1 MAVAMKPF
9 RLAMLPAVLAL
20 AGAAGTAHAA
30 EDCEALRTRI
40 EQKIAASGV
49 ARFTVTVVD
58 ANAPANG
65 QVVGSCELGT
75 KKVVYLKDAGA
86 APAPAPASTPASAL
100 TPPATPA
107 AQGADEPMITEC
119 KDGTVTMGNCRK
131 Q

>member
-1 MAVAMKPF
+1 MKPF

-20 AGAAGTAHAA
+20 AGVAGSAYAA

-58 ANAPANG
+58 ANASADG

-86 APAPAPASTPASAL
+86 APAPAPASIPASA
-100 TPPATPA
+100 PKPVP
-107 AQGADEPMITEC
+107 AQGTDEPMLTEC
-119 KDGTVTMGNCRK
+119 KDGTVTMGDCRK

>member
-20 AGAAGTAHAA
+20 AGAAGTALAA

-40 EQKIAASGV
+40 ESKIAASGV
-49 ARFTVTVVD
+49 ARFTVTVID
-58 ANAPANG
+58 ANASANG

-86 APAPAPASTPASAL
+86 APAPAPASIPASAP
-100 TPPATPA
+100 TPPATAA

-119 KDGTVTMGNCRK
+119 KDGTVTMGDCRK

>member
-1 MAVAMKPF
+1 MVMKKSW
-9 RLAMLPAVLAL
+9 LAMLPVALAL
-20 AGAAGTAHAA
+20 AGVAGAAHAA

-40 EQKIAASGV
+40 ESKIAASGV

-58 ANAPANG
+58 ANASANG

-86 APAPAPASTPASAL
+86 ALAPASAPASAPTPAPA
-100 TPPATPA
+100 
-107 AQGADEPMITEC
+107 QGTDEPMLTEC
-119 KDGTVTMGNCRK
+119 KDGTVTMGDCRK

>member
-1 MAVAMKPF
+1 MKHCLLISLM
-9 RLAMLPAVLAL
+9 LAF
-20 AGAAGTAHAA
+20 AGAAHGA
-30 EDCEALRTRI
+30 EDCEALSTRI
-40 EQKIAASGV
+40 ELKIAASGV

-58 ANAPANG
+58 ANASADG

-86 APAPAPASTPASAL
+86 ATAPAPASIPASSA
-100 TPPATPA
+100 PKPAP

-119 KDGTVTMGNCRK
+119 KDGTVTMGDCRR

>member
-1 MAVAMKPF
+1 MKPF

-20 AGAAGTAHAA
+20 AGAAGTALAA

-40 EQKIAASGV
+40 ESKIAASGV
-49 ARFTVTVVD
+49 ARFTVTVID
-58 ANAPANG
+58 ANASANG

-86 APAPAPASTPASAL
+86 APAPASIPASAP
-100 TPPATPA
+100 TPPATAA

-119 KDGTVTMGNCRK
+119 KDGTVTMGDCRK

>member
-1 MAVAMKPF
+1 MAVVMKPF
-9 RLAMLPAVLAL
+9 RLALLPAVLAL

-49 ARFTVTVVD
+49 ARFTVTVID
-58 ANAPANG
+58 ANASANG

-75 KKVVYLKDAGA
+75 RKVVYLKDAGA
-86 APAPAPASTPASAL
+86 APAPAPASTPASAP
-100 TPPATPA
+100 TPKP
-107 AQGADEPMITEC
+107 AQGTNEPMITEC

>member
-1 MAVAMKPF
+1 MKPF

-20 AGAAGTAHAA
+20 AGAAVSAHAA

-58 ANAPANG
+58 ANASAEG

-86 APAPAPASTPASAL
+86 APAPAPASIPASSA
-100 TPPATPA
+100 PKPAP

-119 KDGTVTMGNCRK
+119 KDGTVTMGDCRR

>member
-1 MAVAMKPF
+1 MKPF

-20 AGAAGTAHAA
+20 AGVAGSAYAA

-58 ANAPANG
+58 ANASADG

-86 APAPAPASTPASAL
+86 ALAPASAPASAPTPAPA
-100 TPPATPA
+100 
-107 AQGADEPMITEC
+107 QGTDEPMLTEC
-119 KDGTVTMGNCRK
+119 KDGTVTMGDCRK

>member
-1 MAVAMKPF
+1 MKPF

-20 AGAAGTAHAA
+20 ACAAGSAHAA

-58 ANAPANG
+58 ANASADG

-86 APAPAPASTPASAL
+86 ATAPAPASIPASSV
-100 TPPATPA
+100 PKPAP

-119 KDGTVTMGNCRK
+119 KDGTVTMGDCRR

>member
-1 MAVAMKPF
+1 
-9 RLAMLPAVLAL
+9 MLPAVLAL
-20 AGAAGTAHAA
+20 AGAAVSAHAA

-40 EQKIAASGV
+40 ELKIAASGV

-58 ANAPANG
+58 ANASADG

-86 APAPAPASTPASAL
+86 APAPAPASIPASSA
-100 TPPATPA
+100 PKPAP

-119 KDGTVTMGNCRK
+119 KDGTVTMGDCRR

>member
-1 MAVAMKPF
+1 MKPF

-20 AGAAGTAHAA
+20 AGAAVSAHAA

-58 ANAPANG
+58 ANASADG

-86 APAPAPASTPASAL
+86 APAPAPASIPASSA
-100 TPPATPA
+100 PKPAP

-119 KDGTVTMGNCRK
+119 KDGTVTMGDCRR

>member
-1 MAVAMKPF
+1 MKPF

-20 AGAAGTAHAA
+20 AGAAVSAHAA

-40 EQKIAASGV
+40 EQKSAASGV

-58 ANAPANG
+58 ANASADG

-86 APAPAPASTPASAL
+86 APAPAPASIPASSA
-100 TPPATPA
+100 PKPAP

-119 KDGTVTMGNCRK
+119 KDGTVTMGDCRR

>member
-1 MAVAMKPF
+1 MKPV

-20 AGAAGTAHAA
+20 AGAAVSAHAA

-58 ANAPANG
+58 ANASADG

-86 APAPAPASTPASAL
+86 ATAPAPASIPASSA
-100 TPPATPA
+100 PKPAP

-119 KDGTVTMGNCRK
+119 KDGTVTMGDCRR

>member
-1 MAVAMKPF
+1 MKPF

-20 AGAAGTAHAA
+20 ASAVGTAHAA

-49 ARFTVTVVD
+49 ARFTVTVTVID

-86 APAPAPASTPASAL
+86 APAPAPASIPASAP
-100 TPPATPA
+100 TPPATAA
-107 AQGADEPMITEC
+107 AQGADDPMITEC
-119 KDGTVTMGNCRK
+119 KDGTVTMGDCRK

>member
-1 MAVAMKPF
+1 MKPF

-20 AGAAGTAHAA
+20 AGAAVSAHAA

-58 ANAPANG
+58 ANASAEG

-86 APAPAPASTPASAL
+86 APAPAPASVPASSA
-100 TPPATPA
+100 PKPAP

-119 KDGTVTMGNCRK
+119 KDGTVTMGDCRR

>member
-1 MAVAMKPF
+1 MKHCLLISLM
-9 RLAMLPAVLAL
+9 LAF
-20 AGAAGTAHAA
+20 AGAAHGA

-40 EQKIAASGV
+40 ELKIAASGV

-58 ANAPANG
+58 ANASADG

-86 APAPAPASTPASAL
+86 APAPAPASIPASSV
-100 TPPATPA
+100 PKPVP
-107 AQGADEPMITEC
+107 AQGSDEPMITEC
-119 KDGTVTMGNCRK
+119 KDGTVTMGDCRR